1 MKRAAAL
8 MLILLAAGGSAA
20 GAFQPGFGGY
30 MALDYLWPRSGEGKG
45 NFQNLLG
52 GLRASGELTAR
63 VPFAFSLRVSGID
76 RLEAQE
82 AWAGYQF
89 SDLVTLKA
97 GLFLVPFGLYNRAS
111 LPHESLL
118 VRRPLCVEDAYP
130 DRWRDLGL
138 AAEGRLGFL
147 SYAAHFGNG
156 LAESESPA
164 AGQRFN
170 DNNSD
175 PGYSLRVAAQ
185 SGANFEAAYSYAGGR
200 YDDAGERRLTLQAV
214 DARWLTTGWSL
225 LAEYD
230 KVDAENPGPFS
241 AGRVEGWFVAG
252 LLNLGRLQPIA
263 SWQESTVDDPYH
275 GAGFASGTAGAGRKS
290 DRTRWTA
297 GLRVAAAEG
306 FFIKAEYAS
315 DRDRIADRRD
325 KSFRL
330 QLALSF

>member
-8 MLILLAAGGSAA
+8 ALLLLAAGGSAA

-30 MALDYLWPRSGEGKG
+30 LALDYLWPRSGEGKG

-89 SDLVTLKA
+89 SDLVTVKA
-97 GLFLVPFGLYNRAS
+97 GLFLVPFGLYNRTS

-118 VRRPLCVEDAYP
+118 VRRPLGVEDAYP

-138 AAEGRLGFL
+138 VAEGQMGFL

-156 LAESESPA
+156 LAEAETA
-164 AGQRFN
+164 AGGQSFR

-175 PGYSLRVAAQ
+175 PGYGIRVAAHA
-185 SGANFEAAYSYAGGR
+185 SDSFEAAYSYAGGR
-200 YDDAGERRLTLQAV
+200 YDDAGERRLTLQAI
-214 DARWLTTGWSL
+214 DARWLSAGWSL

-230 KVDAENPGPFS
+230 RADFENPGLFS
-241 AGRVEGWFVAG
+241 AGRAEGWFVVG

-275 GAGFASGTAGAGRKS
+275 GAGFGSGTAGAGLKL

-297 GLRVAAAEG
+297 GVRVVPAEG

-315 DRDRIADRRD
+315 DRDKIVDRRD
-325 KSFRL
+325 KSIRL

>member
-1 MKRAAAL
+1 MRRAAAL
-8 MLILLAAGGSAA
+8 TLLLLAAGGSAA
-20 GAFQPGFGGY
+20 GAFRPGFGGSL
-30 MALDYLWPRSGEGKG
+30 ALDYLWPRSGEAKG

-52 GLRASGELTAR
+52 GLSASGELAAR

-82 AWAGYQF
+82 AWAGYRF

-118 VRRPLCVEDAYP
+118 VRRPLGVEDAYP

-138 AAEGRLGFL
+138 EAEGRQGFL
-147 SYAAHFGNG
+147 SYAAHVGNG
-156 LAESESPA
+156 LAESETPA
-164 AGQRFN
+164 ARQAFD

-175 PGYSLRVAAQ
+175 PGYSVRVAAQ
-185 SGANFEAAYSYAGGR
+185 AGEGFEVAYSYAGGR
-200 YDDAGERRLTLQAV
+200 YDDAGERNLKLQAI
-214 DARWLTTGWSL
+214 DARWLSAGWSL

-230 KVDAENPGPFS
+230 RADLENPGPFS
-241 AGRVEGWFVAG
+241 AGRAEGWFVIG
-252 LLNLGRLQPIA
+252 LLNLGRFQPVA
-263 SWQESTVDDPYH
+263 SWQASTVDDPYH
-275 GAGFASGTAGAGRKS
+275 GAGFGPGSAGAGLKS
-290 DRTRWTA
+290 DRARWTG
-297 GLRVAAAEG
+297 GLRIVPAEG

-315 DRDRIADRRD
+315 DRDKIAGRRD